1 MTTDAL
7 PQWSDGMLRHLD
19 LRPRLVFLAALVF
32 ILVGAV
38 VFGAPL
44 PAGVILG
51 GTSGW
56 LLWFGGV
63 TLLAVWLIL
72 LLGGRPLRGVLIAG
86 VVAAASGAFLFYNP
100 RTGALA
106 VAILVISTL
115 VMDGGV
121 QLALALKLR
130 PAGAWRWLFA
140 SALASVIAAIALSG
154 GAFVGAT
161 PGWGP
166 LVGTALISSGL
177 ALLLFGRAAARRI
190 AAHHAD

>member
-1 MTTDAL
+1 MTTGAL
-7 PQWSDGMLRHLD
+7 PHWSDGLVQNLRV
-19 LRPRLVFLAALVF
+19 RPRLMFVAALAFV
-32 ILVGAV
+32 LVGAV
-38 VFGAPL
+38 VFAGAVPV
-44 PAGVILG
+44 GVVG

-72 LLGGRPLRGVLIAG
+72 LLGGRPLAGVLIAG
-86 VVAAASGAFLFYNP
+86 AVATASGIYLFYNP
-100 RTGALA
+100 RTGGLA
-106 VAILVISTL
+106 VAILAISTL

-130 PAGAWRWLFA
+130 PAGVWRWLFA

-154 GAFVGAT
+154 GAFTGTA

-177 ALLLFGRAAARRI
+177 ALLLFGNATARRI
-190 AAHHAD
+190 AARGPD